1 MARIRTVKPSYFKHA
16 DLYDAETESGFPLR
30 VAYAGLWTCCD
41 REGRFKWRPRELK
54 LDILPYDICPFES
67 VLDALEKYGFI
78 KKFSRDGEEFGFVP
92 TFLEHQAINQ
102 RESASTIPDP
112 NDPNSHV
119 HTRENQGFGCES
131 RRIPEDIKNQVLAR
145 DNACVRCGSI
155 ENPHIDHIFP
165 FSIGGTSILTNLR
178 RLCES
183 CNCARPTGGPA
194 LIDDLAKDGFTLD
207 DMPRICM
214 HVQGDDAHVGK
225 GREGKGK
232 EGEMEGKGRETPPP
246 DSGSELMLAGWIFE
260 EACLPA
266 DNATRRVVADC
277 IRLLVKQDGGTT
289 QNAAEFI
296 LAAVKQ
302 GIADGDTI
310 SRFWFSDRK
319 YLPQKP
325 KKSARQKR
333 IEEWEPSE

>member
-1 MARIRTVKPSYFKHA
+1 
-16 DLYDAETESGFPLR
+16 
-30 VAYAGLWTCCD
+30 
-41 REGRFKWRPRELK
+41 
-54 LDILPYDICPFES
+54 
-67 VLDALEKYGFI
+67 
-78 KKFSRDGEEFGFVP
+78 
-92 TFLEHQAINQ
+92 
-102 RESASTIPDP
+102 
-112 NDPNSHV
+112 
-119 HTRENQGFGCES
+119 
-131 RRIPEDIKNQVLAR
+131 
-145 DNACVRCGSI
+145 
-155 ENPHIDHIFP
+155 
-165 FSIGGTSILTNLR
+165 
-178 RLCES
+178 
-183 CNCARPTGGPA
+183 
-194 LIDDLAKDGFTLD
+194 
-207 DMPRICM
+207 
-214 HVQGDDAHVGK
+214 
-225 GREGKGK
+225 
-232 EGEMEGKGRETPPP
+232 
-246 DSGSELMLAGWIFE
+246 MLAGWIFE

>member
-1 MARIRTVKPSYFKHA
+1 
-16 DLYDAETESGFPLR
+16 
-30 VAYAGLWTCCD
+30 
-41 REGRFKWRPRELK
+41 LK
-54 LDILPYDICPFES
+54 LNILPYDECDFS
-67 VLDALEKYGFI
+67 RVLDALESRGFI
-78 KKFSRDGEEFGFVP
+78 TRYACETEIYGCVP
-92 TFLEHQAINQ
+92 TWKAHQFINNK
-102 RESASTIPDP
+102 EPSSLIPKP
-112 NDPNSHV
+112 VQNL
-119 HTRENQGFGCES
+119 
-131 RRIPEDIKNQVLAR
+131 I
-145 DNACVRCGSI
+145 DNALPTCG
-155 ENPHIDHIFP
+155 ERVECAIDTR
-165 FSIGGTSILTNLR
+165 GV
-178 RLCES
+178 
-183 CNCARPTGGPA
+183 
-194 LIDDLAKDGFTLD
+194 K
-207 DMPRICM
+207 
-214 HVQGDDAHVGK
+214 
-225 GREGKGK
+225 EGKGK